1 LQIKNEP
8 RIEFAPLF
16 TKQRKAAPVEIKEAF
31 LDTLGLFL
39 ADPYNPFVRNHPLR
53 DKFAGFRSIDVTDDI
68 RAVFKE
74 EQSGERTVITFHLL
88 GTHDE
93 LYGKADTNS

>member
-1 LQIKNEP
+1 MKNKP

-16 TKQRKAAPVEIKEAF
+16 TKQRQAATLEVEEAF
-31 LDTLGLFL
+31 LDMLELFL
-39 ADPYNPFVRNHPLR
+39 EDPTNLFLRNHPLR

-74 EQSGERTVITFHLL
+74 EQSGKRKIVTFHLL

-93 LYGKADTNS
+93 LYG

>member
-1 LQIKNEP
+1 MKNKP

-16 TKQRKAAPVEIKEAF
+16 TKQRKTAPVEIKEAF
-31 LDTLGLFL
+31 LDTLELFL
-39 ADPYNPFVRNHPLR
+39 EDPTNPFLRNHPLR
-53 DKFAGFRSIDVTDDI
+53 EKFAGFRSIDVTDDL

-74 EQSGERTVITFHLL
+74 EQSGERKVITFHML

-93 LYGKADTNS
+93 LYS